1 MKLLLEN
8 WRIYIGKESGEE
20 HIDILEKLLKM
31 EYAQA
36 MQIINSLKSDE
47 NDYRL
52 EDDYEEALGEE
63 YKKSQRDLEHFT
75 ELYYM
80 YFGDDNDNEKKAESE
95 MNAAKERAKHFAI
108 QWDAM
113 NAHIIGG
120 EYHEI

>member
-20 HIDILEKLLKM
+20 QIDILEKLLKM
-31 EYAQA
+31 EYMQA
-36 MQIINSLKSDE
+36 MHIIDSLKSDE

-75 ELYYM
+75 GLYYK
-80 YFGDDNDNEKKAESE
+80 YLGDNNDNEKKAESE
-95 MNAAKERAKHFAI
+95 MNMAKAKRSHLAI

-113 NAHIIGG
+113 NDHRKTNK
-120 EYHEI
+120 